1 MKSKKNKKNN
11 FLISIKKNVLSKDP
25 DYKTSYVYPEI
36 LKKLNNEFKDEFP
49 NNDLLPNK
57 YGDKILSIVRK
68 AIKVN

>member
-25 DYKTSYVYPEI
+25 DYKTSYVYLEI

-68 AIKVN
+68 